1 MIEETSNQSDT
12 EIEGDAVEQLTE
24 ADERAM
30 LMQRARMM
38 NVKFSNNIA
47 TDKLRARV
55 AAAMEGQTASEEEDE
70 PEEVVDVNPLASTSA
85 ASTTKPVSFRK
96 RIRDENMRLIRVRI
110 TNLDPKKADLPGEV
124 ITFSN
129 EVLGTVRKFIPYD
142 DTSDE
147 GYHIENCLYKLL
159 KSRKFAQIQTKKD
172 KRTGRPVTSVRH
184 VPEFNLEVLKP
195 LTKLELENL
204 ANEQRAS
211 AD

>member
-1 MIEETSNQSDT
+1 MTEETSNQSDL

-55 AAAMEGQTASEEEDE
+55 AAAMEGQTVSEEEDE
-70 PEEVVDVNPLASTSA
+70 PEQVADINPLSSTTASA
-85 ASTTKPVSFRK
+85 TKPVSFRK

-172 KRTGRPVTSVRH
+172 KRTGRPVTTVRH